1 MRTIIEVKNL
11 YKYYKEIKAVDGISF
26 EVYEGEIFGMVGPNG
41 AGKTTT
47 IECIEGLRKPDKGVI
62 KVLGLNPLKG
72 GSFFREKLGIQLQES
87 SLYPRIKVRE
97 AIELFSNFYP
107 KPLVGRELLKK
118 FNLNDKQNVYYDKL
132 SGGLKKR
139 LQIAL
144 TLIGNPIV
152 VFFDEITT
160 GLDPQARYNMWELI
174 REIRNRGKTIFLT
187 THYMEEA
194 QKLCDRVCI
203 IDHGK
208 IVALD
213 KPEILIQNLDAES
226 KVTFAITKPID
237 LKLLKDLSCV
247 TRAEEVNNQV
257 VVYGK
262 GSEFLTKVVQ
272 VVENLGLPLYNL
284 QIKQPTLEDV
294 YLTLTGREYK
304 D

>member
-11 YKYYKEIKAVDGISF
+11 YKYYKEIKAVDGMSF

-41 AGKTTT
+41 AGKTTA

-62 KVLGLNPLKG
+62 KVLGSNPLKG
-72 GSFFREKLGIQLQES
+72 GSSLREKLGIQLQES

-144 TLIGNPIV
+144 ALIGNPII

-174 REIRNRGKTIFLT
+174 REIRNHGKTIFLT

-226 KVTFAITKPID
+226 KITFTITKSID

-247 TRAEEVNNQV
+247 TRTEEVNNQV
-257 VVYGK
+257 IVYGK

-272 VVENLGLPLYNL
+272 VIENLGLPLYNL